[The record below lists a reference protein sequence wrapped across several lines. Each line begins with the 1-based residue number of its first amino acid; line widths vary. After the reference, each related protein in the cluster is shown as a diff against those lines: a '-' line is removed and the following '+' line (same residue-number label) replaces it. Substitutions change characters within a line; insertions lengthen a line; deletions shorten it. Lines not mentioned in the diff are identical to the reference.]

1 MDRVNPG
8 AGIVTAQ
15 SVQMSAA
22 AGKTRG
28 RKLGSVTGRTSR
40 LCRTPA
46 AVAGEGMRLPGHAA
60 AGSPGGG
67 MSNPGAHRRPVPL
80 DVASVLCARA
90 RSGSRG
96 ARTYAPSG

>member
-28 RKLGSVTGRTSR
+28 RKLGSVTG
-40 LCRTPA
+40 RTPA

-90 RSGSRG
+90 RCGSRG